1 MCLCAG
7 APRWRKEEE
16 PHDDAQDDGEM
27 AAQDDDDDDTEDA
40 AATDDAKANIRKGGE
55 TEGRKEGTGSNRV
68 ARYKN

>member
-27 AAQDDDDDDTEDA
+27 AAQDDDDDTEDA

-68 ARYKN
+68 ARYEN

>member
-27 AAQDDDDDDTEDA
+27 AAQDDDDDTEDA